1 MRLSNARLAVWAS
14 LVPHVISF
22 AYKPPSSTYDYDV
35 AIIGGGSGGIHA
47 AIQLKDAG
55 AKVVVIE
62 KKDQIGGHAETYTD
76 PSSGIPANI
85 GVIIFE
91 DTEVV
96 NNYLDRLKVEKAK
109 GNPAAEAGTPKLY
122 DFSLG
127 IPIPPQ
133 TPEEQAA
140 SQKATANALKVYSEQ
155 VIPKYP
161 WIDQGFLLPNP
172 IPKELSQPFGE
183 FAQQHGFSAF
193 LPSIVQFNWYPGNI
207 STIPTLYGLKSLGP
221 GLLKSL
227 AGGFV
232 FPASG
237 DTRTIYKA
245 AAAELGSSVLLNSTV
260 VHVQRNKKDGVII
273 IVQQPNHAPRTIRAR
288 KLVVAAPPTLENLDP
303 FDLDKKE
310 YKLFSKL
317 SGLGYF
323 AGIADI
329 PGINGSIQNVGIQ
342 TPFNTPVIPGSIGY
356 YPSGTPNQVTLGV
369 AFDTTDYT
377 NSEAEDVVR
386 RELSTLAAV
395 GALPP
400 DAAEKV
406 TFPYVSNHAPYNLR
420 VSGKEIR
427 NGYYRKLL
435 KLQGSR
441 NTYWTGAAFAG
452 HNSGLIWTWNEGTVL
467 PALKKDLGL

>member
-1 MRLSNARLAVWAS
+1 MHLSNARLVIWAS
-14 LVPHVISF
+14 LVPHVISY
-22 AYKPPSSTYDYDV
+22 AYKPPSNTYDYDV

-62 KKDQIGGHAETYTD
+62 KRDQIGGHAETYTD

-85 GVIIFE
+85 GVVIFE

-96 NNYLDRLKVEKAK
+96 NNYLDRLKVAKAK
-109 GNPAAEAGTPKLY
+109 GNPAAEAGAAKLY

-133 TPEEQAA
+133 TPEAQAA
-140 SQKATANALKVYSEQ
+140 SQKAMATHSRST
-155 VIPKYP
+155 PKKLF
-161 WIDQGFLLPNP
+161 QKLT
-172 IPKELSQPFGE
+172 QPFGE

-221 GLLKSL
+221 GLLKSI

-245 AAAELGSSVLLNSTV
+245 AAAELGDSVLLESTV
-260 VHVQRNKKDGVII
+260 VHVQRNKKDGVVL

-288 KLVVAAPPTLENLDP
+288 KLVVAAPPTLENLEP
-303 FDLDKKE
+303 FDLDKNE

-329 PGINGSIQNVGIQ
+329 PGINGSFQNVGAL
-342 TPFNTPVIPGSIGY
+342 TPFNTPVIPGSNGY

-377 NSEAEDVVR
+377 DSEAEDIIR
-386 RELSTLAAV
+386 RELGTLAAV
-395 GALPP
+395 GALPA

-420 VSGKEIR
+420 VCGKEIR

-441 NTYWTGAAFAG
+441 NTYWTGATFAG

>member
-1 MRLSNARLAVWAS
+1 MHLSNARLAVWAS
-14 LVPHVISF
+14 LVPHAISF
-22 AYKPPSSTYDYDV
+22 AYKPPSKAYDVDV

-85 GVIIFE
+85 GVVIFE
-91 DTEVV
+91 DTDVV
-96 NNYLDRLKVEKAK
+96 NKYFDRLKVKKTK
-109 GNPAAEAGTPKLY
+109 GNPVASAPTPQLY

-127 IPIPPQ
+127 FPIPPQ
-133 TPEEQAA
+133 TQEQ
-140 SQKATANALKVYSEQ
+140 QATTQQAMADALKVYSEQ
-155 VIPKYP
+155 VLPKYA
-161 WIDQGFLLPNP
+161 WVDQGFLLPEP
-172 IPKELSQPFGE
+172 IPKELSQPFGQ
-183 FAQQHGFSAF
+183 FAVENGFAAF
-193 LPSIVQFNWYPGNI
+193 LPTIARFNWYPGNI

-221 GLLKSL
+221 GLVKSL

-232 FPASG
+232 SPASG

-245 AAAELGSSVLLNSTV
+245 AAAELGSSVLLSTTV
-260 VHVQRNKKDGVII
+260 VHVKRSSKGVVLV
-273 IVQQPNHAPRTIRAR
+273 VQQPNQAPQTIRAR
-288 KLVVAAPPTLENLDP
+288 KLVVAAPPTLQNLEP
-303 FDLDKKE
+303 FDLTNTE
-310 YKLFSKL
+310 RKLFSRL

-323 AGIADI
+323 AGVANI
-329 PGINGSIQNVGIQ
+329 PGINGSFQNVGAQ
-342 TPFNTPVIPGSIGY
+342 TPFNTPVIPGSNGFF
-356 YPSGTPNQVTLGV
+356 PSGTPNQVTLGV

-377 NSEAEDVVR
+377 DSEAEDIVR
-386 RELSTLAAV
+386 KELATLAAV
-395 GALPP
+395 GAVPP

-420 VSGKEIR
+420 VCGNEIR

-441 NTYWTGAAFAG
+441 STYWTGATFAG
-452 HNSGLIWTWNEGTVL
+452 HNSGLVWTWNEGTVV
-467 PALKKDLGL
+467 PGLKRDLGL